1 MKYYAVT
8 DDPNEL
14 MHYGRLGM
22 KWGQHIFSGT
32 KSLAYKRAANKLSRR
47 MRNGIASKVS
57 HWRKQPTAAELRA
70 KAKAK
75 AAKQEARA
83 YRKEQR
89 FMNKAVQRAREG
101 RLRYGKLTDDQVRR
115 VTERLALE
123 RNARQLGS
131 TEKPK
136 FRTRMKEALQEGML
150 QGATRGGA
158 AYIEERWRAKG
169 KYAAQKKYGAK
180 IAKQE
185 ARDQLRK
192 NKILDRAN
200 EKKRDKE
207 EAREEERA
215 ERLGR
220 ESYEYGAVFDNKGKL
235 NYSNAK
241 ALSDYY
247 KRKYIEGQS
256 TTDDQK
262 AKAKAEKREKQKY
275 AKVTRKLDR
284 AQRASERKSIREANT
299 NEARLSAERARRLKA
314 ADETERARYR
324 SGVAKLSA
332 EAGRRDSDRAIA
344 SYVARRNA
352 AAARSTE
359 IANNLGNPSVDRKRK
374 GINRPW
380 VKVRRK

>member
-1 MKYYAVT
+1 VKYYAVT

-169 KYAAQKKYGAK
+169 KYAAQKKYGEK
-180 IAKQE
+180 IAKSE
-185 ARDQLRK
+185 ARAQIKKNKAIDRAEYKAERK
-192 NKILDRAN
+192 NAWRDAKLEQDREFYKQKAESGERRSVAELGRN
-200 EKKRDKE
+200 PIAARVRRQHLAEQRKLESENKE
-207 EAREEERA
+207 RKDMLAKARERYV
-215 ERLGR
+215 LGDKG
-220 ESYEYGAVFDNKGKL
+220 ESKDAVKRFESLYAPKKKAGATKKL
-235 NYSNAK
+235 PGVK
-241 ALSDYY
+241 
-247 KRKYIEGQS
+247 I
-256 TTDDQK
+256 
-262 AKAKAEKREKQKY
+262 
-275 AKVTRKLDR
+275 
-284 AQRASERKSIREANT
+284 
-299 NEARLSAERARRLKA
+299 RLK
-314 ADETERARYR
+314 DLKKDNGESARSR
-324 SGVAKLSA
+324 TNNWQA
-332 EAGRRDSDRAIA
+332 EQNAA
-344 SYVARRNA
+344 SYRLMVGSNITPGKNSRRKVSNRPYVRVRRN
-352 AAARSTE
+352 RE
-359 IANNLGNPSVDRKRK
+359 NPFK
-374 GINRPW
+374 G
-380 VKVRRK
+380 

>member
-22 KWGQHIFSGT
+22 KWGQHIFGGN
-32 KSLAYKRAANKLSRR
+32 KSLAYKRAANKLSRN

-70 KAKAK
+70 KAQAK

-131 TEKPK
+131 TEKPR

-169 KYAAQKKYGAK
+169 KYAAQKKYGEK
-180 IAKQE
+180 IAKSE
-185 ARDQLRK
+185 ARAQIKKNKAIDKAEYKADRKNAWRDAKLEQDQEFYKQKAESGKRRSIAELGRNPIAARVRRQHLAEQRKLESENKERKDMLAKARERYVLGDKGESKGAVERFASLYAPKKKAGATKKLPGVKIHLKDLRK
-192 NKILDRAN
+192 DNGESASSRTN
-200 EKKRDKE
+200 SWQ
-207 EAREEERA
+207 A
-215 ERLGR
+215 EQ
-220 ESYEYGAVFDNKGKL
+220 
-235 NYSNAK
+235 NA
-241 ALSDYY
+241 
-247 KRKYIEGQS
+247 
-256 TTDDQK
+256 
-262 AKAKAEKREKQKY
+262 
-275 AKVTRKLDR
+275 
-284 AQRASERKSIREANT
+284 
-299 NEARLSAERARRLKA
+299 
-314 ADETERARYR
+314 
-324 SGVAKLSA
+324 
-332 EAGRRDSDRAIA
+332 A
-344 SYVARRNA
+344 SYRLMVGSNITPGKNNRRKVSNRPYVRVRRN
-352 AAARSTE
+352 RE
-359 IANNLGNPSVDRKRK
+359 NPFK
-374 GINRPW
+374 G
-380 VKVRRK
+380 